1 MLLLNNGTPVS
12 WYPGLPEN
20 NPLPSWG
27 GPKANQHEV
36 NMNIISILTAILTL
50 LAGIG
55 VFLVACTMMSSNL
68 ESAASRR
75 LKQLFSKTG
84 NNKWIGVG
92 IGTLGTAAIQSS
104 GAVTVMVIGFV
115 NVGIMSLTQ
124 AATIIYGANIGTTV
138 TAQLVALGLSGSS
151 DISTTLIFAAF
162 AGIGAFMML
171 FAKSDAWKKTGG
183 IFTGFGMLFV
193 GLSMMANAM
202 DEFAALDSVKLF
214 LASIRNPLLLV
225 LLGTIITAIIQSS
238 SVMTSIA
245 ITMVV
250 TGLIALDQ
258 GIYLTMGSNIG
269 SCVVA
274 IIAGMTSGVAAKR
287 TAMIHL
293 LFNVLGVVLF
303 LCVALA
309 LSLVTAGVW
318 SFGTIFEH
326 LFPAAPQL
334 QLAMFHT
341 VFNITT
347 MLVALPLT
355 NALVNLA
362 CRIIKDQPV
371 KDSNEQHLYFLDP
384 QMLRT
389 PVVAIRQLK
398 AEVENMAK
406 MAIENYQRSIH
417 NVTALDDSERE
428 LFNRT
433 EDQLN
438 FLNRELVHYALLLS
452 DKQLNRF
459 DHQYLVS
466 TIRTVSDLERIG
478 DYAKNII
485 EYADSLRQQ
494 EVRFSDYALK
504 EIDQMNTLIR
514 RLYDA
519 AMQAYHKMDMTALG
533 LANQIEDEVDQLTDE
548 MERNHIQR
556 LALGICKPQA
566 GTEYISLAQNSERVA
581 DHLINVAK
589 SIRPT

>member
-1 MLLLNNGTPVS
+1 MDLV
-12 WYPGLPEN
+12 
-20 NPLPSWG
+20 
-27 GPKANQHEV
+27 
-36 NMNIISILTAILTL
+36 SILTALLTL
-50 LAGIG
+50 TAGIG

-75 LKQLFSKTG
+75 LKRLFTKTG
-84 NNKWIGVG
+84 DNKWIGVG

-124 AATIIYGANIGTTV
+124 AASIIYGANIGTTV
-138 TAQLVALGLSGSS
+138 TAQLVALGLSGSNS
-151 DISTTLIFAAF
+151 ISTTLIFAAF

-171 FAKSDAWKKTGG
+171 FAKTDAWKKTGG
-183 IFTGFGMLFV
+183 ILTGFGMLFV

-225 LLGTIITAIIQSS
+225 LLGAVITAIIQSS

-274 IIAGMTSGVAAKR
+274 IIAGLTSGVAAKR

-293 LFNVLGVVLF
+293 LFNVLGVTIF
-303 LCVALA
+303 LGIAL
-309 LSLVTAGVW
+309 LIRLMTGGDW
-318 SFGTIFEH
+318 SFGILFER
-326 LFPAAPQL
+326 LFPGAPQL

-341 VFNITT
+341 VFNVCT
-347 MLVALPLT
+347 MLVAMPLT
-355 NALVNLA
+355 TPLVNA
-362 CRIIKDQPV
+362 SCRIV
-371 KDSNEQHLYFLDP
+371 KDVPAKESTEPHLYFLDP

-417 NVTALDDSERE
+417 DVTTLDNSERE
-428 LFNRT
+428 LFDRT
-433 EDQLN
+433 ERQLN
-438 FLNRELVHYALLLS
+438 YLNRELVHYALLLS
-452 DKQLNRF
+452 NNQLSQF

-504 EIDQMNTLIR
+504 EIDQMNTLISQ
-514 RLYDA
+514 LYDA
-519 AMQAYHKMDMTALG
+519 TMQAYHKMDMTALG

-589 SIRPT
+589 TIRDLQ

>member
-1 MLLLNNGTPVS
+1 MDF
-12 WYPGLPEN
+12 
-20 NPLPSWG
+20 
-27 GPKANQHEV
+27 
-36 NMNIISILTAILTL
+36 ISILTAILTL

-75 LKQLFSKTG
+75 LKQLFSHTG

-138 TAQLVALGLSGSS
+138 TAQLVALGLSGSNS
-151 DISTTLIFAAF
+151 ISTTVLFAAF

-183 IFTGFGMLFV
+183 ILTGFGMLFV

-214 LASIRNPLLLV
+214 LASISNPLLLV
-225 LLGTIITAIIQSS
+225 LLGTVITAIIQSS

-303 LCVALA
+303 LCAALA
-309 LSLVTAGVW
+309 LSLFTAGVW
-318 SFGTIFEH
+318 SFGTIFER

-341 VFNITT
+341 VFNVTT

-371 KDSNEQHLYFLDP
+371 QSSNEPHLYFLDP

-398 AEVENMAK
+398 AEVENMAQL
-406 MAIENYQRSIH
+406 AIENYQRSVH
-417 NVTALDDSERE
+417 DVTTLDNSERE
-428 LFNRT
+428 LFDRT
-433 EDQLN
+433 DSQLN
-438 FLNRELVHYALLLS
+438 YLNRELVHYALLLS
-452 DKQLNRF
+452 NNQLSQF

-504 EIDQMNTLIR
+504 EIDQMSTLIS

-519 AMQAYHKMDMTALG
+519 TMQAYHKMDMTALG

-589 SIRPT
+589 TIRDLQ

>member
-1 MLLLNNGTPVS
+1 MDF
-12 WYPGLPEN
+12 
-20 NPLPSWG
+20 
-27 GPKANQHEV
+27 
-36 NMNIISILTAILTL
+36 ISILTAILTL

-75 LKQLFSKTG
+75 LKQLFSHTG
-84 NNKWIGVG
+84 NNKLIGVG

-138 TAQLVALGLSGSS
+138 TAQLVALGLSGSNS
-151 DISTTLIFAAF
+151 LSTTVLFAAF

-183 IFTGFGMLFV
+183 ILTGFGMLFV

-225 LLGTIITAIIQSS
+225 LLGTVITAIIQSS

-293 LFNVLGVVLF
+293 LFNVLGVILF
-303 LCVALA
+303 LCAALL

-326 LFPAAPQL
+326 LFPSAPQL

-341 VFNITT
+341 VFNVTT

-355 NALVNLA
+355 NALVSLA
-362 CRIIKDQPV
+362 CRIIKDQPAQNT
-371 KDSNEQHLYFLDP
+371 NEPHLYFLDT

-406 MAIENYQRSIH
+406 LALQNYQRAIH
-417 NVTALDDSERE
+417 DVTALDNSERE
-428 LFNRT
+428 LFDRT

-438 FLNRELVHYALLLS
+438 YLNRELVHYALLLS
-452 DKQLNRF
+452 NNQLSQF

-504 EIDQMNTLIR
+504 EIDQMNALIS

-519 AMQAYHKMDMTALG
+519 TMQAYHKMDMEALG
-533 LANQIEDEVDQLTDE
+533 LANQVEDEIDQLTDE

-589 SIRPT
+589 TIRDLQ

>member
-1 MLLLNNGTPVS
+1 
-12 WYPGLPEN
+12 
-20 NPLPSWG
+20 
-27 GPKANQHEV
+27 
-36 NMNIISILTAILTL
+36 TL

-75 LKQLFSKTG
+75 LKQLFSHTG

-138 TAQLVALGLSGSS
+138 TAQLVALGLSGSNS
-151 DISTTLIFAAF
+151 ISTTVLFAAF

-183 IFTGFGMLFV
+183 ILTGFGMLFV

-214 LASIRNPLLLV
+214 LASISNPLLLV
-225 LLGTIITAIIQSS
+225 LLGTVITAIIQSS

-303 LCVALA
+303 LCAALT

-341 VFNITT
+341 VFNVTT

-371 KDSNEQHLYFLDP
+371 QSSNEPHLYFLDP

-398 AEVENMAK
+398 AEVENMAQL
-406 MAIENYQRSIH
+406 AIENYQRSVH
-417 NVTALDDSERE
+417 DVTTLDNSERE
-428 LFNRT
+428 LFDRT
-433 EDQLN
+433 ESQLN
-438 FLNRELVHYALLLS
+438 YLNRELVHYALLLS
-452 DKQLNRF
+452 NNQLSQF

-504 EIDQMNTLIR
+504 EIDQMSTLIS

-519 AMQAYHKMDMTALG
+519 TMQAYHKMDMTALG

-589 SIRPT
+589 TIRDLQ

>member
-1 MLLLNNGTPVS
+1 MD
-12 WYPGLPEN
+12 
-20 NPLPSWG
+20 
-27 GPKANQHEV
+27 
-36 NMNIISILTAILTL
+36 IISILTAILTL
-50 LAGIG
+50 IAGIG

-75 LKQLFSKTG
+75 LKQLFSHTG
-84 NNKWIGVG
+84 NNKLIGVG

-115 NVGIMSLTQ
+115 NVGIMSLAQ

-138 TAQLVALGLSGSS
+138 TAQLVALGLSGSNS
-151 DISTTLIFAAF
+151 LSTTVLFAAF

-171 FAKSDAWKKTGG
+171 FAKNDSWKKTGG
-183 IFTGFGMLFV
+183 ILTGFGMLFV

-202 DEFAALDSVKLF
+202 DEFAALESVKLF
-214 LASIRNPLLLV
+214 LASISNPLLLV

-303 LCVALA
+303 LLIAGA
-309 LSLVTAGVW
+309 MSLFTAGVW

-326 LFPAAPQL
+326 LFPSAPQL

-341 VFNITT
+341 VFNVTT

-362 CRIIKDQPV
+362 CRIIKDQQEQ
-371 KDSNEQHLYFLDP
+371 KNNEPHLYFLDP

-398 AEVENMAK
+398 AEVENMAQ
-406 MAIENYQRSIH
+406 MAIENYRRAIRD
-417 NVTALDDSERE
+417 VTTLDNSERL
-428 LFNRT
+428 LFDRT
-433 EDQLN
+433 EEQLN
-438 FLNRELVHYALLLS
+438 YLNRELVHYALLLS
-452 DKQLNRF
+452 NNRLNQF

-485 EYADSLRQQ
+485 EYADSLRQH

-504 EIDQMNTLIR
+504 EIDQMNTLIS

-519 AMQAYHKMDMTALG
+519 AMQAYHKMDMEALG
-533 LANQIEDEVDQLTDE
+533 LANQVEDEIDQLTDE

-589 SIRPT
+589 TIRDLQ

>member
-1 MLLLNNGTPVS
+1 MDF
-12 WYPGLPEN
+12 
-20 NPLPSWG
+20 
-27 GPKANQHEV
+27 
-36 NMNIISILTAILTL
+36 ISILTAILTL
-50 LAGIG
+50 IAGIG

-75 LKQLFSKTG
+75 LKQLFSHTG
-84 NNKWIGVG
+84 NNKLIGVG

-115 NVGIMSLTQ
+115 NVGIMSLAQ

-138 TAQLVALGLSGSS
+138 TAQLVALGLSGSNS
-151 DISTTLIFAAF
+151 LSTTVLFAAF

-171 FAKSDAWKKTGG
+171 FAKNDSWKKTGG
-183 IFTGFGMLFV
+183 ILTGFGMLFV

-202 DEFAALDSVKLF
+202 DDFAALESVKLF
-214 LASIRNPLLLV
+214 LASISNPLLLV

-303 LCVALA
+303 LLIAGA
-309 LSLVTAGVW
+309 MSLFTAGVW

-326 LFPAAPQL
+326 LLPAAPQL

-341 VFNITT
+341 VFNVTT

-362 CRIIKDQPV
+362 CRIIKDQPEQ
-371 KDSNEQHLYFLDP
+371 KTNEPHLYFLDP

-398 AEVENMAK
+398 AEVENMAQ
-406 MAIENYQRSIH
+406 MAIENYRRAIRD
-417 NVTALDDSERE
+417 VTTLDNSERL
-428 LFNRT
+428 LFDRT
-433 EDQLN
+433 EEQLN
-438 FLNRELVHYALLLS
+438 YLNRELVHYALLLS
-452 DKQLNRF
+452 NNRLNQF

-485 EYADSLRQQ
+485 EYADSLRQH

-504 EIDQMNTLIR
+504 EIDQMNTLIS

-519 AMQAYHKMDMTALG
+519 AMQAYHKMDMEALG
-533 LANQIEDEVDQLTDE
+533 LANQVEDEIDQLTDE

-589 SIRPT
+589 TIRDLQ

>member
-1 MLLLNNGTPVS
+1 MDF
-12 WYPGLPEN
+12 
-20 NPLPSWG
+20 
-27 GPKANQHEV
+27 
-36 NMNIISILTAILTL
+36 ISILTAILTL

-75 LKQLFSKTG
+75 LKQLFSHTG
-84 NNKWIGVG
+84 NNKLIGVG

-138 TAQLVALGLSGSS
+138 TAQLVALGLSGSNS
-151 DISTTLIFAAF
+151 LSTTVLFAAF

-183 IFTGFGMLFV
+183 ILTGFGMLFV

-303 LCVALA
+303 LCAALA

-326 LFPAAPQL
+326 LFPSAPQL

-341 VFNITT
+341 VFNVTT

-371 KDSNEQHLYFLDP
+371 QNTNEPHLYFLDP

-406 MAIENYQRSIH
+406 LALQNYQRAIH
-417 NVTALDDSERE
+417 DVTALDNSERE
-428 LFNRT
+428 LFDRT

-438 FLNRELVHYALLLS
+438 YLNRELVHYALLLS
-452 DKQLNRF
+452 NNQLSQF

-504 EIDQMNTLIR
+504 EIDQMNALIS

-519 AMQAYHKMDMTALG
+519 AMQAYHKMDMEALG

-589 SIRPT
+589 TIRDLQ